1 MGAQEK
7 SVRGLLVAMK
17 RVCRLEEKELLEGP
31 EWHEVIFQRGQ
42 SGEEALLGIVLMGAQ
57 KKWGQVKTG
66 RGSVVY
72 VGALEEPVREA
83 LVATKGVCW
92 LEVQD
97 FLVEG
102 PEWHAVIRQGGLPGK
117 EARFDIVLM
126 GAREKWGQVNAAE
139 RRKGWRLL

>member
-1 MGAQEK
+1 
-7 SVRGLLVAMK
+7 
-17 RVCRLEEKELLEGP
+17 
-31 EWHEVIFQRGQ
+31 
-42 SGEEALLGIVLMGAQ
+42 MGAQ

-97 FLVEG
+97 FLLKVRNG
-102 PEWHAVIRQGGLPGK
+102 MR
-117 EARFDIVLM
+117 
-126 GAREKWGQVNAAE
+126 
-139 RRKGWRLL
+139 

>member
-1 MGAQEK
+1 MFT
-7 SVRGLLVAMK
+7 
-17 RVCRLEEKELLEGP
+17 
-31 EWHEVIFQRGQ
+31 W
-42 SGEEALLGIVLMGAQ
+42 
-57 KKWGQVKTG
+57 
-66 RGSVVY
+66 
-72 VGALEEPVREA
+72 ALEEPVREA
-83 LVATKGVCW
+83 FVTTKGVCR

-102 PEWHAVIRQGGLPGK
+102 PEWHAVIRQGGLSGK

>member
-1 MGAQEK
+1 M
-7 SVRGLLVAMK
+7 
-17 RVCRLEEKELLEGP
+17 
-31 EWHEVIFQRGQ
+31 
-42 SGEEALLGIVLMGAQ
+42 GIVLMGSQ

-83 LVATKGVCW
+83 FVTTKGVCW

-102 PEWHAVIRQGGLPGK
+102 PEWHAVIRQGGLSGM